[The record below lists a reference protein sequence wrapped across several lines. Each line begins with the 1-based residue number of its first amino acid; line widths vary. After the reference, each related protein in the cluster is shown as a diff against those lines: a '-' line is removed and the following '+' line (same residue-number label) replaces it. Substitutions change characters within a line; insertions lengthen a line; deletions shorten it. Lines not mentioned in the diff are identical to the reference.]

1 MWSVRFANSCLWQE
15 QDHISY
21 GFFAPAFRP
30 PAGSYYNPSRKKSEY
45 HHFHNLKTR
54 LLLSRKQEQKNNII
68 LWQQSKMNKDLTNLI
83 LSFVPKYL
91 DFKEKNIICE
101 KMARSRQLRMWHFE
115 PLEEVFYQTWFHFK
129 HSKISVLLSD
139 ETIILYQRLQEELLH
154 KNRIVHW

>member
-1 MWSVRFANSCLWQE
+1 
-15 QDHISY
+15 
-21 GFFAPAFRP
+21 
-30 PAGSYYNPSRKKSEY
+30 
-45 HHFHNLKTR
+45 
-54 LLLSRKQEQKNNII
+54 
-68 LWQQSKMNKDLTNLI
+68 MNKDLTNLI

-91 DFKEKNIICE
+91 DFKEKNIVCE